1 MPGNHTIPKRL
12 LIAAAANRGRH
23 PIVFDELGRSLS
35 FDRLIIGCAVLSKKI
50 EALTHRHHVG
60 CLLPNS
66 VTGLVAT
73 FGCNFA
79 HKTAVILNY
88 TFPVPTLLRC
98 CEKAHIDVLLTSR
111 QFLEK
116 SGLAD
121 LPELLNAQHIRTVFL
136 EDIAK
141 QIGHLSKLRGML
153 RVRLNRLRTERSAPD
168 DAAIIL
174 FTSGSEADPKAVV
187 LTHRNLL
194 ANCAQILEAFPIGR
208 HEIMFSALPHFHAF
222 GLTAGALLP
231 LLNGMKTV
239 IGLSP
244 LRHRE
249 NIQLIRTHRATVL
262 LSTDTFLAQMF
273 KVASPE
279 DLATLRFIVAGAE
292 RLKPRT
298 RELYEALG
306 ITMLEGYG
314 ATEAGPVIAVNVPG
328 ATRHGTVGR
337 ILPHIEYR
345 IEPHDGIDEGGVL
358 HVRGPNMM
366 KSYLHDLLDERSSLD
381 DGWYDTGDIVTVDA
395 DGFLAIKGRKKR
407 FTKIAGEM
415 ISLGYIEDE
424 VARISPDH
432 QHAAIAIE
440 SDAQSKTQIRLYTND
455 PALTLE
461 AIRTHFNASRIPNTY
476 LPKELIHMAELPV
489 LRTGKVDYQSLQRQL
504 NGEHGQSR
512 S

>member
-1 MPGNHTIPKRL
+1 MPANNTIPKRL
-12 LIAAAANRGRH
+12 LMAAAANRSRN
-23 PIVFDELGRSLS
+23 PIIFDELGRSLT
-35 FDRLIIGCAVLSKKI
+35 FDRLIIGCAVLSRKI
-50 EALTHRHHVG
+50 EGLTHRHHVG

-66 VTGLVAT
+66 VTGIVAT

-88 TFPVPTLLRC
+88 TFPLPTILRC
-98 CEKAHIDVLLTSR
+98 CERAHLDVLLTSR

-116 SGLAD
+116 SGLSD
-121 LPELLNAQHIRTVFL
+121 LPELLAAHQIRTVFL
-136 EDIAK
+136 EDVAK
-141 QIGHLSKLRGML
+141 KIGHLAKLRGML
-153 RVRLNRLRTERSAPD
+153 RVRLKRLRTERSVPD

-174 FTSGSEADPKAVV
+174 FTSGSEAEPKAVV

-194 ANCAQILEAFPIGR
+194 SNCGQILEAFPIGK
-208 HEIMFSALPHFHAF
+208 HEVMFSALPHFHAF
-222 GLTAGALLP
+222 GLTAGAILP

-249 NIQLIRTHRATVL
+249 NLQMIRDYQATVL
-262 LSTDTFLAQMF
+262 LSTDTFLAQMI
-273 KVASPE
+273 KVARPE
-279 DLATLRFIVAGAE
+279 DLTSLHFVVAGAE

-314 ATEAGPVIAVNVPG
+314 ATEASPVIAVNVPG
-328 ATRHGTVGR
+328 ASRHGTVGR
-337 ILPHIEYR
+337 ILPQIEYR
-345 IEPHDGIDEGGVL
+345 IEPHEGIEEGGVL

-366 KSYLHDLLDERSSLD
+366 KSYLHDILESRSSLD
-381 DGWYDTGDIVTVDA
+381 NGWYDTGDIVTVDN

-424 VARISPDH
+424 ISRLSPDH

-440 SDAQSKTQIRLYTND
+440 SDSQSKTLIRLYTND
-455 PALTLE
+455 LALSLE
-461 AIRTHFNASRIPNTY
+461 SIRLHFGEARIPNTY
-476 LPKELIHMAELPV
+476 LPRELIHMAELPV
-489 LRTGKVDYQSLQRQL
+489 LRTGKVDYQTLQKQID
-504 NGEHGQSR
+504 G
-512 S
+512 